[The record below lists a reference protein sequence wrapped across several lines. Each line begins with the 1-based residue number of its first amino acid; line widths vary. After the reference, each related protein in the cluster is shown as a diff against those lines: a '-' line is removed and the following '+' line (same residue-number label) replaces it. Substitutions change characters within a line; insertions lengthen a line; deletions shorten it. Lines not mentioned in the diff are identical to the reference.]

1 MGCRN
6 REFLGQES
14 SAAPSSLNDAL
25 LFTTMCII
33 GLPVDVHVKDG
44 SIYSGIFHTACVE
57 NDYGIVLKKARMTKK
72 GDCNANI
79 AIGDLIETL
88 VVVSEDL
95 VQVVAKGISLPAN
108 GVSCNVPSN
117 RVGDVADSIPFID
130 WQGRNNASCSMPGI
144 MLVDNMFAIAKLLQ
158 VGDGRA
164 QGKRFDYKGKSDLE
178 KTHEVLDSG
187 LSCELNGPP
196 DNVDACSTQSKVD
209 QMHQDTASK
218 LLPNGALSD
227 RSAPPVIKMSDQ
239 GKERHASED
248 SLRSNANSLGVST
261 SGTSFVEGTTESFV
275 SSSSTPTEMVHPKS
289 SISTAKASKLNPG
302 AEVFCPSSVN
312 HRSVTPPAAPAAA
325 SVAYIPDNFPVVP
338 IASAQPEIEIGPYVP
353 RSSLPAKLA
362 PYGNLMAG
370 NGFSDSQYSQSIIGH
385 VGGRTQPARYVTQHH
400 SIQAGP
406 AYMQPNSQNVSSGGI
421 FTLLSCGFIPRCE
434 SGNGGFLSSSYPSF
448 ADSISRTSSEA
459 PRNSTCIAGSAAA
472 QALQLSVTP
481 PYITGVQQQYAVQ
494 SHIPIPQPPFPVIRP
509 IPVPGSTGFFSAKFQ

>member
-1 MGCRN
+1 MGYRN

-14 SAAPSSLNDAL
+14 SAVPSSLNDAL

-72 GDCNANI
+72 GDCDANV

-108 GVSCNVPSN
+108 GVSCNIPIN
-117 RVGDVADSIPFID
+117 RVADSIPFIECAD
-130 WQGRNNASCSMPGI
+130 RGVKVKKSKKTGTDRMQTSRTR
-144 MLVDNMFAIAKLLQ
+144 Q

-209 QMHQDTASK
+209 QMHQDMASK

-227 RSAPPVIKMSDQ
+227 RPAPPVIKMSDQ

-302 AEVFCPSSVN
+302 AEVFCPSFVN
-312 HRSVTPPAAPAAA
+312 HRSVTPPAAPAVA
-325 SVAYIPDNFPVVP
+325 SVAYIPDNFPAVP
-338 IASAQPEIEIGPYVP
+338 IASAQPEVEISAYVP

-370 NGFSDSQYSQSIIGH
+370 NGFSDSQSIIGH
-385 VGGRTQPARYVTQHH
+385 VGSRTQPARYVTQHH
-400 SIQAGP
+400 SIQAGS
-406 AYMQPNSQNVSSGGI
+406 AYMQPNSQNVMVGRLGGQLVYMHPI
-421 FTLLSCGFIPRCE
+421 THDVNQGMAVFSQVATRPLLTQHQGH
-434 SGNGGFLSSSYPSF
+434 LLKHQ
-448 ADSISRTSSEA
+448 
-459 PRNSTCIAGSAAA
+459 GSAAA

-494 SHIPIPQPPFPVIRP
+494 SHIPVSQPPFPVIRP

>member
-72 GDCNANI
+72 GDCDANV

-108 GVSCNVPSN
+108 GVCCNVPSN
-117 RVGDVADSIPFID
+117 RVGDVADSIPFIECAD
-130 WQGRNNASCSMPGI
+130 RG
-144 MLVDNMFAIAKLLQ
+144 VK

-196 DNVDACSTQSKVD
+196 DNGAVDACSTQSKVD

-227 RSAPPVIKMSDQ
+227 RSTPPVIKMSDQ
-239 GKERHASED
+239 GKERHASDD

-289 SISTAKASKLNPG
+289 SISTVKASKLNPG

-312 HRSVTPPAAPAAA
+312 HRSVTPPVAPAAA
-325 SVAYIPDNFPVVP
+325 SVAYIPDTFPVVP
-338 IASAQPEIEIGPYVP
+338 IASAQPEVEISPYVP

-370 NGFSDSQYSQSIIGH
+370 NGFSDSQYSQSLIGH
-385 VGGRTQPARYVTQHH
+385 VGSRTQPARYVTQHH

-406 AYMQPNSQNVSSGGI
+406 AYMQPNSQNVMVGRLGGQLVYMHPVTHDVNQGMAV
-421 FTLLSCGFIPRCE
+421 FSQVATRPLLTQHQGH
-434 SGNGGFLSSSYPSF
+434 LLKHQ
-448 ADSISRTSSEA
+448 
-459 PRNSTCIAGSAAA
+459 GSAAA

-494 SHIPIPQPPFPVIRP
+494 SHIPVPQPPFPVIRP

>member
-72 GDCNANI
+72 GDCDANI

-117 RVGDVADSIPFID
+117 RVGDVADSIPFIECAD
-130 WQGRNNASCSMPGI
+130 RG
-144 MLVDNMFAIAKLLQ
+144 

-227 RSAPPVIKMSDQ
+227 RPAPPVIKMSDQ

-289 SISTAKASKLNPG
+289 SISTAKANHCLVLSSVRVMTASKLNPG

-362 PYGNLMAG
+362 PYGHLMAG

-406 AYMQPNSQNVSSGGI
+406 AYMQPNSQNVMVGRLGGQLVYMHPVTHDVNQGMAV
-421 FTLLSCGFIPRCE
+421 FSQVATRPLLTQHQGH
-434 SGNGGFLSSSYPSF
+434 LLKHQ
-448 ADSISRTSSEA
+448 
-459 PRNSTCIAGSAAA
+459 GSAAA

-494 SHIPIPQPPFPVIRP
+494 SHIPVPQPPFPVIRP